1 MNYRAH
7 RLAEELKNEISTII
21 AQDVRDPRVGFAT
34 VTKAEVS
41 PDLRHARIYV
51 SIYGSQEEKVR
62 TLQALAAA
70 TPFIRRQVGA
80 RIRLRHVPELLF
92 SYDDAVEYGD
102 KMMQL
107 IDEIKKELP
116 E

>member
-7 RLAEELKNEISTII
+7 RLAEELKNEISMII
-21 AQDVRDPRVGFAT
+21 AQDVRDPRVGLT
-34 VTKAEVS
+34 TITRVEVS
-41 PDLRHARIYV
+41 PDLRHARVFV
-51 SIYGSQEEKVR
+51 SIFGSQEEKIR

-70 TPFIRRQVGA
+70 TPFIRKQVGA
-80 RIRLRHVPELLF
+80 RIRLRHTPELLF

-102 KMMQL
+102 RMAQL